1 MFSTRHRQRVTAW
14 IAFFAIMLASLMPTM
29 SRAIAAADAARSAEQ
44 VCSTGHHGGAHHG
57 VAASPASHHTPSHH
71 DGALHLD
78 HCGFCLTHAGSFGLA
93 PTVASVL
100 PVASGPEVHPPPL
113 FQSRRVL
120 VAWTTAQS
128 RAPPRVS

>member
-14 IAFFAIMLASLMPTM
+14 IAFFTIMMASLMPTM
-29 SRAIAAADAARSAEQ
+29 SRAIAAADAAASAEQ
-44 VCSTGHHGGAHHG
+44 ICSTGHHD
-57 VAASPASHHTPSHH
+57 VVPLASHHAPAHH

-78 HCGFCLTHAGSFGLA
+78 HCAFCVTHAGSFGLA
-93 PTVASVL
+93 PTVAPAL
-100 PVASGPEVHPPPL
+100 AVARGPEVHPPPL
-113 FQSRRVL
+113 FQSRRAL

>member
-29 SRAIAAADAARSAEQ
+29 SRAIAAAAPSAEQ
-44 VCSTGHHGGAHHG
+44 VCSTGHHG
-57 VAASPASHHTPSHH
+57 AAPATSHNAPDHH

-93 PTVASVL
+93 PSVACAL
-100 PVASGPEVHPPPL
+100 PAASGPEVHEPPL
-113 FQSRRVL
+113 FQSRRAL